1 MIAFGLSL
9 LMCTSSI
16 QDMWVKWRASPV
28 TMSFNENTI
37 PISAIPFPTVT
48 ICPETKTYKV
58 KTDLNR
64 IYDTLMNPRF
74 EFEAGSRLSDQE

>member
-64 IYDTLMNPRF
+64 IYNTLMNPRF